1 MHEISVP
8 SPRYTLILK
17 SDVAGCLMYFYACV
31 QNDSTLE
38 VPAQTVANVVKMT
51 GASLK
56 KVFEALQAFE
66 GDEEHAVMFL
76 LLSSSGPSAS
86 KSHRYNKKAGPK
98 VDQSSFGHALRTRG
112 ELEKPAFS
120 RFDICPKAAEP
131 TWLDCQIVVHVVA
144 TFLQLDQ
151 DRSSLSASSLQFYAK
166 YSCQGAQVS
175 LDQ

>member
-1 MHEISVP
+1 
-8 SPRYTLILK
+8 
-17 SDVAGCLMYFYACV
+17 V

-66 GDEEHAVMFL
+66 GDKEHAVMFL

-120 RFDICPKAAEP
+120 RFDICPKSSRADMVG
-131 TWLDCQIVVHVVA
+131 LSDCRACGRHVS
-144 TFLQLDQ
+144 TTRPGSIF
-151 DRSSLSASSLQFYAK
+151 F
-166 YSCQGAQVS
+166 VS
-175 LDQ
+175 LFFASLCKIFLPGSPNLA